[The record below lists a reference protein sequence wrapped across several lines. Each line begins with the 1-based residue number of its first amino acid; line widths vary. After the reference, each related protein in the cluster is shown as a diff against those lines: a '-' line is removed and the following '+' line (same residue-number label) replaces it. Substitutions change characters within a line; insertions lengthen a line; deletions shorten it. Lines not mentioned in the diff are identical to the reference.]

1 MSSRRAKKTNIGRT
15 GIDPADN
22 EAEPLLPHVADEAK
36 AIVALAYRNGPI
48 EEIHAGKACPTCD
61 DDPRYSHISDAEMKQ
76 IMKFA
81 VNQVYML
88 LRLKMLDPSRYAQT
102 LQLGSLYTTAWD
114 DPESGL
120 VKPKKQSSKK

>member
-15 GIDPADN
+15 SIDPAYN
-22 EAEPLLPHVADEAK
+22 EAKPLIPQVAAEAK
-36 AIVALAYRNGPI
+36 AIVALAFRNGPI
-48 EEIHAGKACPTCD
+48 EEVHAGKACPTCD

-88 LRLKMLDPSRYAQT
+88 LRLKTLCPSRYAQT
-102 LQLGSLYTTAWD
+102 LQLGNLSTTGWD
-114 DPESGL
+114 DPEPGL
-120 VKPKKQSSKK
+120 VKPKKQSTKT